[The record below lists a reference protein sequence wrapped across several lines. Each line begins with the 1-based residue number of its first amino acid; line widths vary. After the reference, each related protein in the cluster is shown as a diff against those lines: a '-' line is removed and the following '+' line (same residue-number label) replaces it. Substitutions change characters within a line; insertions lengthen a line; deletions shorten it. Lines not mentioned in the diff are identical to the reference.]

1 MASAFVEESVVSN
14 KISLSTWGKAFKY
27 LKRLWPIVIV
37 LLICM
42 LFQAFYDSSFIP
54 ASNAAII
61 AAFGTGKDGNPILTN
76 GDASL
81 WNVLLTINILGSK
94 IKLTFLNYV
103 ILSVVLVLLRSL
115 AIFGLFFSMNYVEME
130 IMTSLRRDAFKRI
143 QELSFSYFD
152 KTPSGWLIARLQ
164 NDAASIGEVLS
175 NSVLRIFQIVMS
187 LVFTLITMFTQS
199 WQLSLIILAT
209 TPIIFIVVMIFEKL
223 ILKYSRIARNS
234 YSYFVGWLAESIN
247 GNKTIKTMAIEE
259 TVKGECEEI
268 TEDVRKKRT
277 KTQRISGFFW
287 PSVTFLSYLTTA
299 IIIVVFPLMNINLEG
314 TTEAAMLILF
324 ITFVNNIYNPIRQFA
339 EIFSDLMSTQA
350 SVEKLFSLIETK
362 PTLVDTPEVISKYGD
377 LFNNKKE
384 NFEKLEGQIKFDHV
398 SFSYLEGIEVL
409 HNLNLEIKKGTSLAI
424 VGETGSGKS
433 TTVNLLC
440 RFYEPTKGR
449 ILIDNVDYKDRSV
462 GWLRSNIGFVQ
473 QTPFIFKGTVKD
485 NIRYGKLDATDEE
498 IIKACK
504 DLDIHD
510 FIMSLKDGYDTYLKD
525 GGNELSQGQK
535 QLISFARA
543 IVRNPAILILDEAT
557 SSIDTET
564 EHEIQ
569 GSINKMLVGRTSL
582 IIAHRLSTIVDCD
595 RILVMKDGV
604 VVEDGNHKELM
615 EKKGYYHKL
624 YTNQFKELNINEQI
638 DQFEEQIVKKDINL

>member
-152 KTPSGWLIARLQ
+152 KTPSGRLIARLQ

-362 PTLVDTPEVISKYGD
+362 PTLVDTPEVIAKYGD

>member
-14 KISLSTWGKAFKY
+14 KISLSTWGKTFKY
-27 LKRLWPIVIV
+27 LKKLWPIVIV

-54 ASNAAII
+54 ASNSAII
-61 AAFGTGKDGNPILTN
+61 AAFGTGENGNPILVG
-76 GDASL
+76 GDSPL
-81 WNVLLTINILGSK
+81 WEVMLTINILGFRVHLS
-94 IKLTFLNYV
+94 FLNYV
-103 ILSVVLVLLRSL
+103 ILSVILVLLRSV

-209 TPIIFIVVMIFEKL
+209 TPFIFVVVWVFEKL

-268 TEDVRKKRT
+268 TEDVKNKRT

-287 PSVTFLSYLTTA
+287 PSVNFLSYITTA
-299 IIIVVFPLMNINLEG
+299 IIIVVFPLMNLNFEG

-324 ITFVNNIYNPIRQFA
+324 ITFVSNIYNPIRQFA

-350 SVEKLFSLIETK
+350 SVEKLFSLIETE
-362 PTLVDTPEVISKYGD
+362 PTLVDSTEVIEKYGD
-377 LFNNKKE
+377 LFNNKTE
-384 NFEKLEGQIKFDHV
+384 NFEKLEGNIKFDHV
-398 SFSYLEGIEVL
+398 SFSYIEGIEVL
-409 HNLNLEIKKGTSLAI
+409 HNLNIEIKKGTSLAI

-449 ILIDNVDYKDRSV
+449 VLIDGVDYKERSV

-543 IVRNPAILILDEAT
+543 IVRNPSILILDEAT

-582 IIAHRLSTIVDCD
+582 IIAHRLSTIVDAD

-604 VVEDGNHKELM
+604 VIEDGNHKELM

-624 YTNQFKELNINEQI
+624 YTNQFKELNVNEQI
-638 DQFEEQIVKKDINL
+638 DQFEEQIVKKDVNL